1 MAVFRLSFR
10 RPEVQSRRYT
20 SNGPLLERRMFR
32 MLLHGFLLGRMPVS
46 SFRVRHV
53 GRKPHLQ
60 QVTAHV
66 VCLAKVR
73 DRCPLTPP
81 LAADKVRD
89 VDFNVLFA

>member
-1 MAVFRLSFR
+1 
-10 RPEVQSRRYT
+10 
-20 SNGPLLERRMFR
+20 MFR
-32 MLLHGFLLGRMPVS
+32 MLLHSVLLGNMPVS
-46 SFRVRHV
+46 SFRVKHV

-73 DRCPLTPP
+73 GRCPLKPP

-89 VDFNVLFA
+89 VVANVVFA